1 MYYLEDI
8 SIERA
13 NYILSLPDDII
24 LSEMYDP
31 EELSQVDHVKNNTV
45 TYLKNIKAFCKRI
58 KANKG
63 IVKQTY
69 KYSNRLGDCG
79 RLFVKGFGIQSL
91 QHKLR
96 GFLCSDKY
104 YDFDMKNAHPT
115 ILNHILTVIFP
126 NENFPELEKYVSNRE
141 KLLKKFN
148 ASKLDILCAMN
159 MDKSIITENKLVKR
173 LDTEFKHIQNL
184 FWNSSEYDHL
194 KNITSKN
201 KKGSLLNTILCI
213 EENNLLQQVMEEVKI
228 SVPMFDGF
236 LIHVSE
242 VDNIENMIQKLD
254 SITIDYGVSWT
265 QKPHDT
271 TIQIDEDLLE
281 DMEEQDCKDYDTAKI
296 EFEEKYFVIDQPLGF
311 GEVTDEGLYI
321 RSKQDFQTYCEN
333 ITYFEEDKNNKIIE
347 KPLFL
352 KWIKDKDR
360 RHFRKI
366 DFIPSLNNI
375 PSDIYNTFTGFDY
388 IGNSCPNPDAVKV
401 FLDHLKLLVNHE
413 EESFIYLVSYI
424 AHMFQK
430 SDELPEVALLFKSQ
444 QGVGKD
450 LMIDI
455 LQDILGRDMV
465 YRTAK
470 LDEIFDKF
478 NGALKNR
485 LLLQLNEVQGSDG
498 FAKKENLKDLIT
510 TKFNNI
516 NEKNMKPYTLSNYM
530 RVIIFSNN
538 LSPIEIPHDDRRY
551 CVFKC
556 GKKQPRAYYNRIV
569 QLIGNSDAMESIL
582 HYFRNYDIKDFDIK
596 DRPITQAYEDMRTS
610 NSHPLYKYLYDIFVG
625 DEYHDEFEGSYHI
638 HKKTHKIAVNPQA
651 FRAGFKYYLESIQQT
666 FVKHDYKTLKLL
678 MADLD
683 IYQKQLK
690 FCGKSTSTYYIFP
703 ENADL
708 LETLK
713 IKGFVEEEIEE
724 W

>member
-96 GFLCSDKY
+96 GFFCSDKY
-104 YDFDMKNAHPT
+104 YDFDMKNAHPS
-115 ILNHILTVIFP
+115 ILNHILSVIFP

-159 MDKSIITENKLVKR
+159 MDKSIVTENKLVTR
-173 LDTEFKHIQNL
+173 LDTEFKRIQNL

-254 SITIDYGVSWT
+254 SITIDYGVTWT

-296 EFEEKYFVIDQPLGF
+296 EFEEDYFFLRNPTSFIEEKDNEIIMRNKADFMTLTEP
-311 GEVTDEGLYI
+311 YI
-321 RSKQDFQTYCEN
+321 
-333 ITYFEEDKNNKIIE
+333 YFEDNGKEKNFFKTW
-347 KPLFL
+347 L
-352 KWIKDKDR
+352 KDTTR
-360 RHFRKI
+360 RQYDKI
-366 DFIPSLNNI
+366 DYIPTFQKI
-375 PSDIYNTFTGFDY
+375 PKGIYNTFRGFDY
-388 IGNSCPNPDAVKV
+388 SGSKLIKQSAIDTYLN
-401 FLDHLKLLVNHE
+401 HLKLLVNYE
-413 EESFIYLVSYI
+413 PESYEYLLGYI
-424 AHMFQK
+424 AHLFQK
-430 SDELPEVALLFKSQ
+430 PDELPETALLFKSR

-450 LMIDI
+450 AMIDFIQKILGSSTCYRTQNLETVFSRFNGEMKNRLI
-455 LQDILGRDMV
+455 LQ
-465 YRTAK
+465 
-470 LDEIFDKF
+470 LDEMQGSAGYSNKE
-478 NGALKNR
+478 ALKN
-485 LLLQLNEVQGSDG
+485 
-498 FAKKENLKDLIT
+498 LIT
-510 TKFNNI
+510 SKALNI
-516 NEKNMKPYTLSNYM
+516 NEKNVKPYTVTNYI
-530 RVIIFSNN
+530 RVFIFSNN
-538 LSPIEIPHDDRRY
+538 LTPIDIPHDDRRY

-556 GKKQPRAYYNRIV
+556 GEPKPKYYYSNLYSHYNDSDSLESIAYYFN
-569 QLIGNSDAMESIL
+569 
-582 HYFRNYDIKDFDIK
+582 NYDLSQFDIK
-596 DRPITQAYEDMRTS
+596 KRPFTYAYQEMKEA
-610 NSHPLYKYLYDIFVG
+610 NLHPIYTYIYESFIN
-625 DEYHDEFEGSYHI
+625 ENPADEFDELHI
-638 HKKTHKIAVNPQA
+638 HKKTQDILVKPKEFQNNFH
-651 FRAGFKYYLESIQQT
+651 YYLQTIQQT
-666 FVKHDYKTLKLL
+666 YIKHDYKILKLL
-678 MADLD
+678 LSD
-683 IYQKQLK
+683 IGIFSKDYKVKSQPPTKYYK
-690 FCGKSTSTYYIFP
+690 FPRDSEK
-703 ENADL
+703 L
-708 LETLK
+708 LEILESQ
-713 IKGFVEEEIEE
+713 GFLPPEIEE
-724 W
+724 A